1 MLKSVAIGG
10 VRKWEC
16 FAGTCVRPSSRD
28 GNFSIPEL
36 ALVLA
41 NVLKGEF
48 SFFYDSIWFFFLLG
62 AISSLELIINWKS
75 PIEVANATFMPRLIR
90 SFLPATIS
98 NYEFTS
104 HGGK

>member
-41 NVLKGEF
+41 NILKGEF
-48 SFFYDSIWFFFLLG
+48 SFFYTIQMVLLSSWRDFF
-62 AISSLELIINWKS
+62 AR
-75 PIEVANATFMPRLIR
+75 V
-90 SFLPATIS
+90 
-98 NYEFTS
+98 NY
-104 HGGK
+104 